1 MTKKKNSFN
10 GSVHANIIPGDH
22 LLYGDDYD
30 DIMVVVTDDTVVSF
44 VSWLSGT
51 FALDTNKHQIHHL
64 LFENK

>member
-1 MTKKKNSFN
+1 
-10 GSVHANIIPGDH
+10 VHENIILGDH

-51 FALDTNKHQIHHL
+51 FALLTNTRSTTFFK
-64 LFENK
+64 NK